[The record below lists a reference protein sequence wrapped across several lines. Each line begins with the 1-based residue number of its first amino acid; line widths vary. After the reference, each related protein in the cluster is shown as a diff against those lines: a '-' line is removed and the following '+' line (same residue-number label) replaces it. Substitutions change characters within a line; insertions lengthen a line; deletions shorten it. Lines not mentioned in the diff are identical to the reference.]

1 MGSCL
6 TTSYTCFCA
15 VCLLEE
21 LFVAGRVVSWGRW
34 EASELGRWERGGGGR
49 ELGRG
54 KRREVSNLG
63 RGEKWEGSEVARL
76 EEWEG
81 REVVSWER

>member
-34 EASELGRWERGGGGR
+34 EASELGRWERGGRVVSCEGEKGGR
-49 ELGRG
+49 L
-54 KRREVSNLG
+54 VT
-63 RGEKWEGSEVARL
+63 WEGGKSGGVVR
-76 EEWEG
+76 WQDWRSG
-81 REVVSWER
+81 RVVRW

>member
-34 EASELGRWERGGGGR
+34 EASELGRWE
-49 ELGRG
+49 
-54 KRREVSNLG
+54 
-63 RGEKWEGSEVARL
+63 KWEGSEVARL